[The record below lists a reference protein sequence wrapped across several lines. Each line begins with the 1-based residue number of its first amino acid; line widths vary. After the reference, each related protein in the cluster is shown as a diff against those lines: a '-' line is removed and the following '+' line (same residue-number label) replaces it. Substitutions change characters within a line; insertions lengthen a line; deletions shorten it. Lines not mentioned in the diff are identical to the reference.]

1 MTALHEQRREPTAGN
16 GDRVSARARA
26 VNVADLRRAVADR
39 PCCAAAP
46 ELEFLE
52 DIKNEFAILFKLN
65 HSFSRSVIR
74 DLVGVLHFS
83 HEILVI
89 VALNAVEWLLLV
101 IGAIGLD
108 ADAAANFQCNFELI
122 VKKFD
127 KI

>member
-1 MTALHEQRREPTAGN
+1 M
-16 GDRVSARARA
+16 
-26 VNVADLRRAVADR
+26 NVANLRRAVADR

-83 HEILVI
+83 HEILII
-89 VALNAVEWLLLV
+89 VAINAVERLLGMIWTL
-101 IGAIGLD
+101 APDAYEDDLLTPAARAEGLGLRGT
-108 ADAAANFQCNFELI
+108 CKSVYLSG
-122 VKKFD
+122 
-127 KI
+127 